1 MGPADARGQVV
12 SFNNGMMSIRD
23 DLNAR
28 PVYFQVSD
36 TTEVKRDGRT
46 ATLADV
52 RPGSL
57 IAVQFS
63 PDKENRGVARAI
75 NVLAAPGENFTFAGK
90 VTHLD
95 MRAGTLAIE
104 NRTDSRTYDI
114 AFDRQGRLPSNLM
127 VGSDVIVAAVFDGR
141 QYKASNINVDAS
153 AR

>member
-1 MGPADARGQVV
+1 
-12 SFNNGMMSIRD
+12 MMSIRD